1 MRARR
6 VCYTRVVTNRA
17 RIVVGKIFNVI
28 FSQRAQRRLNQI
40 TDYYEENAS
49 RTVARKVRKSI
60 LDAADELKKLPAS
73 KPILPGTEE
82 IDFDVRY
89 TKSYS
94 YKLIFRIETTADT
107 VRILDISH
115 DAEDPEKVIDSL

>member
-1 MRARR
+1 
-6 VCYTRVVTNRA
+6 
-17 RIVVGKIFNVI
+17 VVGKIFNVI

-49 RTVARKVRKSI
+49 RTVARKVRKGI
-60 LDAADELKKLPAS
+60 LDAADQLKKLPES
-73 KPILPGTEE
+73 KPVLPGTEDIPFE
-82 IDFDVRY
+82 VRY

-94 YKLIFRIETTADT
+94 YKLIFRVEKTADT

-115 DAEDPEKVIDSL
+115 DAEDPDKIIDSL